1 MFLRLFKALAGDEP
15 EVQSTVHFGEMME
28 LVEGMVVFAHAVY
41 WGKVQTAA
49 ERSALYERD
58 VRVNKL
64 QRQTRR
70 EVVASLSGP
79 VPGDV
84 PYGLMLMSL
93 VKDIERLG
101 DYAKNLAEVPSLTHD
116 NVAERVLPDDENV
129 EELRHIS
136 DSIMLLAREAKR
148 VYVAC
153 DKERAAELTA
163 QGRANAKRCDKLVAA
178 IARSDYPACV
188 TVDLTLAVRFYKR
201 IQGHL
206 LNLLSSVI
214 MPLDKLDYYDA
225 KSFTQD

>member
-1 MFLRLFKALAGDEP
+1 MFLRIFKALASDEP
-15 EVQSTVHFGEMME
+15 EAQSTVHFGEMLE
-28 LVEGMVVFAHAVY
+28 LVVGMVVHANAVY

-58 VRVNKL
+58 VKVNKL

-70 EVVASLSGP
+70 EVIASLSGP
-79 VPGDV
+79 VSGDV
-84 PYGLMLMSL
+84 PYGLLLMSL

-116 NVAERVLPDDENV
+116 NVAERALPDDENV

-136 DSIMLLAREAKR
+136 DSIMVLAREAKR

-153 DKERAAELTA
+153 EKERAAELTA
-163 QGRANAKRCDKLVAA
+163 QGRVTAKRCDRLVAA
-178 IARSDYPACV
+178 VARSQYTAKV
-188 TVDLTLAVRFYKR
+188 AVDLTLAVRFYKR

-214 MPLDKLDYYDA
+214 MPLDKLDYYDE
-225 KSFTQD
+225 KSFTHE